1 METAKYT
8 HHRWSVR
15 RPVSIE
21 ATLYDSRKVPVQ
33 VEIQNVSI
41 GGVFIDTKPL
51 VSDQNTPVL
60 LGFLT
65 KSGEEISY
73 HKLSARMVHSDDQG
87 AGLMFD
93 DYDTDTVVALRQVI
107 HQSLNL

>member
-15 RPVSIE
+15 RPVALD
-21 ATLYDSRKVPVQ
+21 ATLYDGRDVPVQ

-41 GGVFIDTKPL
+41 GGVFIDTIPL
-51 VSDQNTPVL
+51 IPNSEFPVL

-65 KSGEEISY
+65 NDGKEVNY
-73 HKLSARMVHSDDQG
+73 HKLSARVVHTGDTG
-87 AGLMFD
+87 AGLMFE
-93 DYDTDTVVALRQVI
+93 DYDGDTVAALRQVI
-107 HQSLNL
+107 HQAIM